1 MRKPFFSPVLK
12 KTIYFFILLAALLTL
27 IYFFADI
34 TEIQYYI
41 EDMFFPAE
49 EIPVEQPNFIDF

>member
-1 MRKPFFSPVLK
+1 M
-12 KTIYFFILLAALLTL
+12 

-41 EDMFFPAE
+41 EDIFFPAE
-49 EIPVEQPNFIDF
+49 EIQVEQPNFIDF